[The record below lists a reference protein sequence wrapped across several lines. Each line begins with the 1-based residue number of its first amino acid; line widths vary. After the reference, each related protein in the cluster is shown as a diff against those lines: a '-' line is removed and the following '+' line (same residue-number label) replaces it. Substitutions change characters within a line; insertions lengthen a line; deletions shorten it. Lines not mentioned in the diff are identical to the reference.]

1 MRRTLMDSYHKLG
14 GDMVLP
20 IINVSSAGY
29 TSIIT
34 TQNLSG
40 QVDAKKYLNDDSF
53 ELVYSSIEGSELLWP
68 TVQTDRTDG
77 GRSLMARLRVI
88 ADDQYGVFVYKVT
101 HAYGSFYIGLY
112 KDYEYN
118 AKSKLSNAGV
128 HNTVAGPV
136 FITHPSFTT
145 G

>member
-1 MRRTLMDSYHKLG
+1 
-14 GDMVLP
+14 MVLP
-20 IINVSSAGY
+20 IMGVSYASY
-29 TSIIT
+29 TSIIV

-68 TVQTDRTDG
+68 TVQTNRTDG
-77 GRSLMARLRVI
+77 GRSLMARLRGI

-112 KDYEYN
+112 KDSDYN
-118 AKSKLSNAGV
+118 AKSKLSNIGV
-128 HNTVAGPV
+128 HNTVTGAV
-136 FITHPSFTT
+136 YITHPSFTT

>member
-1 MRRTLMDSYHKLG
+1 
-14 GDMVLP
+14 MVLP

-40 QVDAKKYLNDDSF
+40 PVDAKKYLNDDSF

-136 FITHPSFTT
+136 FITHPSFTA

>member
-20 IINVSSAGY
+20 IMGVSYASY
-29 TSIIT
+29 TSIIV

-68 TVQTDRTDG
+68 TVQTNRTDG

-112 KDYEYN
+112 KDSDYN
-118 AKSKLSNAGV
+118 AKSKLSNIGV
-128 HNTVAGPV
+128 HNTVTGAV
-136 FITHPSFTT
+136 YITHPSFTT